1 MTSSWRLAFLVWMAS
16 GFASAAPVEGFAA
29 AESEDLSKQ
38 IVKRP
43 KTLRADEEM
52 ASPSGAGGRCDS
64 ITPLE
69 CPTSMV
75 GEFSAEDCI
84 TVDGSLFDVY
94 EFPATTGQLVV
105 ITLSSTQFNT
115 GLTLVNPSGQF
126 VEFVH
131 DTSADTAVLVVIA
144 DETGIWRVTATNTQS
159 GTSGPYELILK
170 CLQATPDDPD
180 CGQSGALACP
190 LSAKEGELTAS
201 DCVLD
206 DGSFFDSFQ
215 FDAVA
220 GQAVVIDMRAGF
232 DTFLFL
238 LDPSG
243 QLVEQND
250 DFLGANSRIERTI
263 NVTGTWRV
271 VANSFSP
278 GALAPYTLSLVCLG
292 GPVPTPTPTPI
303 STPTPT
309 AFAPTEIPLLS
320 FRAQL
325 ALAVAL
331 ALAAITL
338 LRRT

>member
-1 MTSSWRLAFLVWMAS
+1 MNSNWRLAFLVWMAA
-16 GFASAAPVEGFAA
+16 GLALATPVQSFAA
-29 AESEDLSKQ
+29 SDTEGLSKG
-38 IVKRP
+38 IVKGP
-43 KTLRADEEM
+43 KTPRSDGGM
-52 ASPSGAGGRCDS
+52 TSPPEAGEGCGL
-64 ITPLE
+64 IAPLK
-69 CPTSMV
+69 CPTSTV
-75 GEFSAEDCI
+75 GDFSAGDC
-84 TVDGSLFDVY
+84 TTADGSLFDVY
-94 EFPATTGQLVV
+94 EFPATSGQLVV
-105 ITLSSTQFNT
+105 ITLSSTQFST

-131 DTSADTAVLVVIA
+131 DSSADSAVLVVIA
-144 DETGIWRVTATNTQS
+144 DETGIWRVTATNTQQ
-159 GTSGPYELILK
+159 GTFGPYALTLD
-170 CLQATPDDPD
+170 CLQASPDDPD
-180 CGQSGALACP
+180 CGQSGALTCP

-250 DFLGANSRIERTI
+250 DFLGLNSRIERTI

-271 VANSFSP
+271 LANSYSP
-278 GALAPYTLSLVCLG
+278 GTLAPYTLSLVCLG

-303 STPTPT
+303 PTPTPT
-309 AFAPTEIPLLS
+309 APASPEIPLLS
-320 FRAQL
+320 LRAQL
-325 ALAVAL
+325 GLAVAL